1 MSSEVPP
8 FPITTTYNE
17 SAWIQDT
24 GGGLS
29 QTKANALYLRKTAPD
44 LDPF

>member
-29 QTKANALYLRKTAPD
+29 QVTADGRYLSNK
-44 LDPF
+44 